1 VGSKSCGCSCK
12 YLLLVA
18 PCSTF
23 LWFGNELELGL
34 SHVAISDN
42 EFVHGCVP
50 SRIDFCIGNLHTV
63 SLYLFLGFEP
73 QIGKQAH
80 FTVFRSLQ
88 YGQI

>member
-42 EFVHGCVP
+42 EFVYRCVP
-50 SRIDFCIGNLHTV
+50 SRIDFCIDNLHTDYYTFSDWKASPFYCF
-63 SLYLFLGFEP
+63 SLAS
-73 QIGKQAH
+73 IWADID
-80 FTVFRSLQ
+80 SAD
-88 YGQI
+88 I